1 MVSCFTVQS
10 ASCIF
15 NVVVG
20 TMADIA
26 VVISSTT
33 PISMG
38 LSASCDIEL
47 LILAGQLYPA
57 AMVTQFFCP
66 AAQACAETECLLFV
80 LKGLFLKESALW
92 ASQAIFLR

>member
-57 AMVTQFFCP
+57 AMVTQFFVERRRRVRKPSVC
-66 AAQACAETECLLFV
+66 F
-80 LKGLFLKESALW
+80 S
-92 ASQAIFLR
+92 SLRDFF